1 MALVAEHLKKKYG
14 SRWVVDDV
22 NVEVHPGEVVGL
34 LGPNGAG
41 KTTSFYM
48 TIGLIRPDGGRI
60 LVDGDNVTAL
70 PMYQRARRGLG
81 YLAQEPSIF
90 RRLSV
95 ENNLTAILEHLP
107 LSKQERRAKRDRL
120 LEEMGLVRLARQ
132 RADTLSGGE
141 KRRTEI
147 ARALTTDPRYLLL
160 DEPFV
165 GIDPLAVNDIQG
177 VIGQLKKRGIGLLI
191 TDHNVQATLEI
202 VDRAYIIYNGRILV
216 HGVARELLESPEARR
231 VYLGEKFRLDL

>member
-1 MALVAEHLKKKYG
+1 MALRAVQLKKSFAG
-14 SRWVVDDV
+14 RTVVDGV
-22 NVEVHPGEVVGL
+22 SVEVHPGEIVGL

-41 KTTSFYM
+41 KTTNFYM
-48 TIGLIRPDGGRI
+48 IVGLLRPDEGKITLDDRDVSGF
-60 LVDGDNVTAL
+60 
-70 PMYQRARRGLG
+70 PMFQRARAGLG

-95 ENNLTAILEHLP
+95 EDNLNAILEHLP
-107 LSKQERRAKRDRL
+107 LSPAERGAKRDAL
-120 LEEMGLVRLARQ
+120 LADLGLTRLARQ
-132 RADTLSGGE
+132 MAYTLSGGE

-165 GIDPLAVNDIQG
+165 GIDPLAVNDIQE
-177 VIGQLKKRGIGLLI
+177 VLRALKARGLGLLI

-202 VDRAYIIYNGRILV
+202 VDRAYIIFGGRILV
-216 HGVARELLESPEARR
+216 HGKAQELLQSAEARR
-231 VYLGEKFRLDL
+231 VYLGDKFHL